1 MNINQNIS
9 KLLLALK
16 QRGKLYKINS
26 FKYYNEN
33 NGKYS
38 TKFQI
43 LKRIEI
49 KIYNSDENK
58 YEIEYKYKR
67 DYECY
72 GQIGVLEY
80 LAGELKEGS
89 EAEG

>member
-26 FKYYNEN
+26 FKYYSEN

-43 LKRIEI
+43 LKRIPI

-58 YEIEYKYKR
+58 YEIEYKYER

-89 EAEG
+89 EAEE